1 MPPRGALLPLAT
13 ASLPDEDRRCL
24 ARHCHSLNLHAC
36 VLTSFEPGWPV
47 AGSLSTLSERAH
59 HTSARTIDAI
69 ITTIIHPPT
78 HPPTHPPIHTHTPR
92 QHCGCSEVS
101 AYPEG
106 RHVITPNIAKLA
118 KTSVVFER
126 AYVSVALCM
135 PSRTALLTSRRPDTS
150 RSWTIEPDQ
159 CVAHILHSRRP
170 ARPNQNS
177 DHDQAVIKVT
187 TTCRHY

>member
-1 MPPRGALLPLAT
+1 MHASSRVLSRAGPLRVHFPHFQNVRTTRRPAPLMP
-13 ASLPDEDRRCL
+13 S
-24 ARHCHSLNLHAC
+24 S
-36 VLTSFEPGWPV
+36 
-47 AGSLSTLSERAH
+47 
-59 HTSARTIDAI
+59 
-69 ITTIIHPPT
+69 PPSST

-126 AYVSVALCM
+126 AYVSVGLCM

-159 CVAHILHSRRP
+159 CVAYTLYSRRP

-177 DHDQAVIKVT
+177 DQGQAVIKAT
-187 TTCRHY
+187 TACRQYQAALHR